1 MVTVCGSGPPRA
13 GLPGGPGGAGRWTG
27 LGARVG
33 AGACAPPSGVRW
45 LPCVHRRACL
55 RVRRQGAPS
64 QAGGSARCRAARGAG
79 GRLFRAR
86 PSCALRVPPALCV
99 CIPLCHARSSDGA
112 AGVSCETRARAPA
125 RCAVPAAPCILCRGC
140 RAGCRP
146 LCLPLPLCGAPAV
159 PSARAA
165 TLAFFRGRA
174 HAHIC
179 APHAAPRARPAPG
192 ALRARPSG
200 DRGALRRTGA
210 PRRVVSP
217 GGGRGATGHG
227 AGARGRAG
235 REAGCALRGGQRR
248 APGRGGAALPGR
260 ATAGLAARGGRSS
273 RTGPPCSGPG
283 ASRVKLTCLTTV

>member
-1 MVTVCGSGPPRA
+1 MGAPSRGAPWRAGGCKSLNGSGRS
-13 GLPGGPGGAGRWTG
+13 GGP
-27 LGARVG
+27 
-33 AGACAPPSGVRW
+33 GACAPPSGVRW
-45 LPCVHRRACL
+45 LPGVHRRACL
-55 RVRRQGAPS
+55 RVGRQGAPS
-64 QAGGSARCRAARGAG
+64 QAGGRARCRAARGAG
-79 GRLFRAR
+79 GRLFRAG
-86 PSCALRVPPALCV
+86 PSCAPRVPPACCV
-99 CIPLCHARSSDGA
+99 CIPLCRARSSTGRL
-112 AGVSCETRARAPA
+112 GGSCETHVRGPCAP
-125 RCAVPAAPCILCRGC
+125 CCPAAPRTLCRAVVPGC
-140 RAGCRP
+140 APLPPPASLRRP
-146 LCLPLPLCGAPAV
+146 LRCPLLPL
-159 PSARAA
+159 AA
-165 TLAFFRGRA
+165 LAFFRGRA
-174 HAHIC
+174 HTHTHT
-179 APHAAPRARPAPG
+179 PRAPRARPAPG